1 MGKQS
6 NYPLYP
12 RLSEEGEAEAQKIID
27 KFKADISKIT
37 EEAIQL
43 LYTDVA
49 VYIESDSWG
58 NFRNQ
63 IMDGMMNYDNRKIQN
78 KYDFDKIRKS
88 ILKNHREDIIND
100 LNQDLLTENELLK
113 KQMQELREMYDRM
126 QRF

>member
-1 MGKQS
+1 MS

-12 RLSEEGEAEAQKIID
+12 RLSEEGEIEAQKIID
-27 KFKADISKIT
+27 KFKSDISKVA
-37 EEAIQL
+37 EEAIQT

-63 IMDGMMNYDNRKIQN
+63 IMDGMMNYDNRKIQS
-78 KYDFDKIRKS
+78 KHDFDRIRKS

-100 LNQDLLTENELLK
+100 LNQDLLTENESLK
-113 KQMQELREMYDRM
+113 KQMQELREFHAKF
-126 QRF
+126 QR